1 MSAWE
6 LPTALTVGGQSWNI
20 RSDYRAILDILN
32 FFNNPEYENDEK
44 QLICLDIL
52 YVDFCKMPASLYQEA
67 ANAAAEFIDA
77 GLPRNGK
84 DHPKLMDWE
93 KDAQIIIPA
102 INSSFRQDVRS
113 IPYLHFWTFL
123 AAYMNIQDGLFA
135 QVLNIRSKL
144 QEGKRLEKYED
155 KFYRDNRALIDF
167 ESVGNY
173 ESEEIFWDDLLK
185 RCESES

>member
-6 LPTALTVGGQSWNI
+6 LPTTLTVGGQSWNI
-20 RSDYRAILDILN
+20 RSDYRAILDILG

-77 GLPRNGK
+77 GLPRSNK
-84 DHPKLMDWE
+84 EHPKLMDWE

-123 AAYMNIQDGLFA
+123 AAYMDIQDGLFA

-144 QEGKRLEKYED
+144 QEGKRLEKWESE
-155 KFYRDNRALIDF
+155 FYRNNKSMVDLETSIGD
-167 ESVGNY
+167 
-173 ESEEIFWDDLLK
+173 ESEEIFWDELLK
-185 RCESES
+185 RCDSES